1 MFSRLYKW
9 MILVQILRP
18 YKKYLPLLWKII
30 LLENVKIDSLRKL
43 GVLMR
48 DCYQISFR
56 YSDYFLCLFSLPAN
70 YQTQLF
76 PLQGNEISTNSDNS
90 KNNHCDT
97 QCSWI
102 EVVPIF
108 LWLAIKLSII
118 TCFLNLTN
126 LLKFSTF
133 DSQSC
138 SPCKWFLVCCND
150 ICYDMIY
157 CGNSQPSLNKYRK
170 YKQHQHPPPT

>member
-1 MFSRLYKW
+1 

-18 YKKYLPLLWKII
+18 CKKYLPLFWKII

-76 PLQGNEISTNSDNS
+76 PLQGNEISTNSDYE
-90 KNNHCDT
+90 K
-97 QCSWI
+97 
-102 EVVPIF
+102 
-108 LWLAIKLSII
+108 
-118 TCFLNLTN
+118 
-126 LLKFSTF
+126 
-133 DSQSC
+133 QSF
-138 SPCKWFLVCCND
+138 K
-150 ICYDMIY
+150 
-157 CGNSQPSLNKYRK
+157 
-170 YKQHQHPPPT
+170 